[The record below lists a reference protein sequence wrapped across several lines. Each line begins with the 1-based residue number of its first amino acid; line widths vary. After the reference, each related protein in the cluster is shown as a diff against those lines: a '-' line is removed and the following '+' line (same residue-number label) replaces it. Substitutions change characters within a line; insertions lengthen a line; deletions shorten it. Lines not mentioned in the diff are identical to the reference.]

1 MSPLWLFLMRFGP
14 PRWSE
19 YVVQNWT
26 GQRLVIAIPYL
37 WLLIFFL
44 IPFLIV
50 LKISFAEFSPLG
62 RPPYEPVFRWLE
74 EGALQ
79 IKLLI
84 GSYVYLF
91 NEPLYVSAWLY
102 SLKVA
107 FFSTVFC
114 LMLGYPMAYAISR
127 SPPTQRN
134 VLLLLIILPF
144 WTSFLLRVYAW
155 IGLLKTDGLI
165 NQVLF
170 KWFGIVDE
178 PLAMMNTSFAV
189 YIGIVYSYL
198 PFMILPLYSNLE
210 KHDNTLLE
218 AAQDLGAGPIKSFLR
233 VTLPLSF
240 PGIVAGS
247 LLVFIPAVGEYVIPS
262 LLGRTDQLMVAKLLS
277 DEFFLNRDWPRASAV
292 AIAMLL
298 LLVVPIM
305 VFQRF
310 QNKELQA
317 AEKMK
322 NRRACS
328 PSRCSGWDSPSS
340 TSRSCRWCSFSFNN
354 SRLVTVWDAAN
365 SPTVKWYVQLFKDHQ
380 ILSAAWLS
388 IQVAAA
394 TATGAVILGTL
405 AGLVLSRFGPFRG
418 RAFLQGLTTA
428 PLVMPEVITG
438 LSMLLLFVSLE
449 QLFTAWF
456 GWQFDRGFATITIA
470 HITFTMAYVTVVVQS
485 RLAGF
490 DDSLEE
496 AALDLGAR
504 PAKVFFR
511 ITVPLILP
519 AILSGW
525 LLAFTLSWDDLVVT
539 QFVSGP
545 GSNTLPMVIFSRV
558 RLGVSPVVNALATIM
573 VLVVALGVVLSAI
586 LMRRQEQRRK
596 REEQMAAAG

>member
-1 MSPLWLFLMRFGP
+1 VKAASRNMTSRDSYGRMSPLWLFLMRYGP

-19 YVVQNWT
+19 YVVKNWT
-26 GQRLVIAIPYL
+26 GQRLVIAVPYL

-44 IPFLIV
+44 VPFLIV

-79 IKLLI
+79 IKLLA

-91 NEPLYVSAWLY
+91 NEPLYVSAWIY

-107 FFSTVFC
+107 FFSTLFC
-114 LMLGYPMAYAISR
+114 LMLGYPMAYAIAR
-127 SPPTQRN
+127 SPATQRN

-155 IGLLKTDGLI
+155 VGLLKTDGLI

-170 KWFGIVDE
+170 KWLGLVDE

-305 VFQRF
+305 IFQRF

-317 AEKMK
+317 
-322 NRRACS
+322 
-328 PSRCSGWDSPSS
+328 
-340 TSRSCRWCSFSFNN
+340 
-354 SRLVTVWDAAN
+354 
-365 SPTVKWYVQLFKDHQ
+365 Q
-380 ILSAAWLS
+380 
-388 IQVAAA
+388 
-394 TATGAVILGTL
+394 
-405 AGLVLSRFGPFRG
+405 
-418 RAFLQGLTTA
+418 
-428 PLVMPEVITG
+428 
-438 LSMLLLFVSLE
+438 
-449 QLFTAWF
+449 
-456 GWQFDRGFATITIA
+456 
-470 HITFTMAYVTVVVQS
+470 
-485 RLAGF
+485 
-490 DDSLEE
+490 
-496 AALDLGAR
+496 
-504 PAKVFFR
+504 
-511 ITVPLILP
+511 
-519 AILSGW
+519 
-525 LLAFTLSWDDLVVT
+525 
-539 QFVSGP
+539 
-545 GSNTLPMVIFSRV
+545 
-558 RLGVSPVVNALATIM
+558 
-573 VLVVALGVVLSAI
+573 
-586 LMRRQEQRRK
+586 K
-596 REEQMAAAG
+596 R